1 MPDISDIVG
10 GFAAGIA
17 DGASQI
23 GGEFK
28 KVGNTVVSQVTG
40 SPAPAG
46 SSGDASLKDA
56 ATRLGTGPGDNNS
69 VWGEFKK
76 MGKSIGSQVSGDED
90 VSGGVLS
97 AMTKKDEDF
106 SQTEYAAVRAKVKQ
120 IYEEY
125 EAKKKREEAMRV
137 QQTEVVNE
145 QKKEMEEL
153 KVEKKKEEFVDPS
166 VQKSR
171 AEIKNYGAE

>member
-28 KVGNTVVSQVTG
+28 KVGHTVVSQVTG
-40 SPAPAG
+40 SLPPAG
-46 SSGDASLKDA
+46 SHDDSSIKEAAGKLAGSGD
-56 ATRLGTGPGDNNS
+56 DNNS
-69 VWGEFKK
+69 VWGEFRK
-76 MGKSIGSQVSGDED
+76 MGKSVSAQVSGDED
-90 VSGGVLS
+90 IGGDAIS
-97 AMTKKDEDF
+97 EMTKKDKDF
-106 SQTEYAAVRAKVKQ
+106 SKTEYVAVRAKVKQ

-125 EAKKKREEAMRV
+125 EAKKKKEEAMRKQAEDV
-137 QQTEVVNE
+137 QEAQKEEV
-145 QKKEMEEL
+145 KELQE
-153 KVEKKKEEFVDPS
+153 EKKKDEFVNPAI
-166 VQKSR
+166 QKAR